1 MKRFSFAEKC
11 NWFEITTLRDCLR
24 LNSRQVF
31 VQSEVKPKAI
41 VIGSHMFSRALR
53 QLHVIESVRILC
65 VGLELAWNGGSCG
78 RK

>member
-1 MKRFSFAEKC
+1 MQR
-11 NWFEITTLRDCLR
+11 NVIGFEVTTLRDFLKK

-41 VIGSHMFSRALR
+41 VIGLHMFSRALR
-53 QLHVIESVRILC
+53 QLHVIESVRILS